1 MIAPHSYFSLLD
13 SIIKAT
19 LLQSLWM
26 YLHQC
31 DVCSCVC
38 TWYELLFA
46 PICLLHFSLV

>member
-1 MIAPHSYFSLLD
+1 MVAPHSYFLLLD

-38 TWYELLFA
+38 TWYELFA
-46 PICLLHFSLV
+46 PIRLLDFSLV